1 MGQYYV
7 IANFDKQE
15 FLHPHKWENGMK
27 LTEFSY
33 FGNYL
38 STALLNLMKGRWSG
52 DRVYVVGDYADLSNQ
67 GENWYSTA
75 KALCQELGVHDGESY
90 KDYPDNYSLQ
100 AFIESHF
107 KHLSMSQVGHKR
119 TTAHYVYNHSKNE
132 VLCLD
137 HCPTFHIDPNGFEW
151 KIAPLNLLLAMG
163 NGRGGGDYRGHNEEL
178 VGSWVNDSE
187 YLEVTT
193 HPLPAH
199 AMFREIHP
207 NFHENW

>member
-7 IANFDKQE
+7 IANFDKE
-15 FLHPHKWENGMK
+15 EYLHPHEWGIGMK

-38 STALLNLMKGRWSG
+38 STALLNLLKGRWNG
-52 DRVYVVGDYADLSNQ
+52 DRVYLIGDYVDLSDPK
-67 GENWYSTA
+67 ENWYSTA
-75 KALCQELGVHDGESY
+75 KALCQELPLKSPDYTFVGGEY
-90 KDYPDNYSLQ
+90 NLQDYVIQ
-100 AFIESHF
+100 HF

-119 TTAHYVYNHSKNE
+119 TTAHYVYNHGTKE

-137 HCPTFHIDPNGFEW
+137 HCPAFHIDPNGYQW

-178 VGSWVNDSE
+178 VGSWVNASE

>member
-7 IANFDKQE
+7 VANFDKKE
-15 FLHPHKWENGMK
+15 YLHPHKWDNGMK
-27 LTEFSY
+27 LMEFSY

-38 STALLNLMKGRWSG
+38 STALLNLMKGRWNG
-52 DRVYVVGDYADLSNQ
+52 DRVYVVGDYADLSDPK
-67 GENWYSTA
+67 EIWYSTA
-75 KALCQELGVHDGESY
+75 KALLEEIPVVSPDY
-90 KDYPDNYSLQ
+90 KPEWGIDLQTYVIDN
-100 AFIESHF
+100 F
-107 KHLSMSQVGHKR
+107 KHLGMNQVGHRR
-119 TTAHYVYNHSKNE
+119 TTAHYVYNHGAKE

-137 HCPTFHIDPNGFEW
+137 HCPAFHIDPDGYEW

-178 VGSWVNDSE
+178 VGSWVSDSK

>member
-7 IANFDKQE
+7 IANFDKKE
-15 FLHPHKWENGMK
+15 YLHPHKWGNGMK

-33 FGNYL
+33 TGNYL
-38 STALLNLMKGRWSG
+38 STALLNLLKGRWNG
-52 DRVYVVGDYADLSNQ
+52 DRVYLIGDYADLTDQ
-67 GENWYSTA
+67 DENWYSTA
-75 KALCQELGVHDGESY
+75 KALSQELDIHDGDY
-90 KDYPDNYSLQ
+90 QNYPDSCSLQ
-100 AFIESHF
+100 NYVIANF
-107 KHLSMSQVGHKR
+107 KQLTMSKVGHKR
-119 TTAHYVYNHSKNE
+119 TSAHYVYNHCKNE

-137 HCPTFHIDPNGFEW
+137 HLPVFHIDPDGW
-151 KIAPLNLLLAMG
+151 KWQIAALNLLLAMG

-199 AMFREIHP
+199 AMFKEVHP
-207 NFHENW
+207 DFHENW